1 MRTDHWLLSCIVALG
16 CGSPAAEPSPPST
29 GAAGVGGSAAAG
41 ESGMLGSAGS
51 IGGAGS
57 GSVGGAGTAAQ
68 AGAGNSAGLTGLA
81 GTGGAGGTS
90 GAAGMGGA
98 GGGDSTSFQCSQLM
112 GPNVAGEWFDAG
124 FEAAVGSAGWQV
136 KAPHHSF
143 VDDWA
148 KPDHD
153 VWREQDCQGT
163 YTECETRSRCENAAA
178 VDRLLFVTQTGDYLG
193 TSQASW
199 QALINSAIATAK
211 AKYPG
216 LQRIELLTFVRGP
229 AGKDCGGETTVSA
242 QLDAAQQAIAAASLG
257 FVAVGPQLTA
267 SSCELFSGAPHM
279 TSAGNQQIAQALAAF
294 YGKP

>member
-16 CGSPAAEPSPPST
+16 CGSPAAEQPLPSS
-29 GAAGVGGSAAAG
+29 GAAGVGGSGAAG
-41 ESGMLGSAGS
+41 AGGMLASAGS

-90 GAAGMGGA
+90 GAAGTGGA
-98 GGGDSTSFQCSQLM
+98 GGANPTSFQCSQLM

-163 YTECETRSRCENAAA
+163 YTSCAAPRERTAEARRQSQRSSTPRSRPS
-178 VDRLLFVTQTGDYLG
+178 R
-193 TSQASW
+193 
-199 QALINSAIATAK
+199 
-211 AKYPG
+211 PH
-216 LQRIELLTFVRGP
+216 RR
-229 AGKDCGGETTVSA
+229 
-242 QLDAAQQAIAAASLG
+242 ASLRWG
-257 FVAVGPQLTA
+257 RSSPPLAV
-267 SSCELFSGAPHM
+267 SCFRAPP
-279 TSAGNQQIAQALAAF
+279 T
-294 YGKP
+294 